1 LSFWNCSI
9 AGFIFPSPPRPS
21 RKPVEDE
28 IMKKLNLI
36 LTGFVATLWMFMGMD
51 VPFDRVTFLKS
62 AVYLIEPTSRE

>member
-1 LSFWNCSI
+1 
-9 AGFIFPSPPRPS
+9 
-21 RKPVEDE
+21 
-28 IMKKLNLI
+28 MKKLNLI